1 VNNSDFTGETLLHY
15 AVRANNKDAVADLIS
30 LGADRG
36 AQNRKGETPL
46 DLAQAKGYQEIAS
59 LLANK

>member
-1 VNNSDFTGETLLHY
+1 
-15 AVRANNKDAVADLIS
+15 VRANNKDAVADLIS